1 MSDNII
7 DFGSRLG
14 KIDEPQPVSEDLVA
28 LIESLLESA
37 KSGHTVGLVMVGI
50 SNEGHAMSAMHIP
63 VYSDSSHTATAV
75 SVLTGTIDRVKHRI
89 YDEFTDVD

>member
-1 MSDNII
+1 MADNVI
-7 DFGSRLG
+7 DFGTR
-14 KIDEPQPVSEDLVA
+14 KAEPREELPVSEDLVA